1 MTIIQSEAS
10 SIAVES
16 LEAPQVQV
24 EIEEVVDNDEVDNNI
39 EEENQENRLEVDP
52 HSQHRISI
60 ISDTDYNASAESNS
74 SSRRSSV
81 DVPHFELCSHRDH
94 RRINNYGGDEQSE
107 VGRL

>member
-1 MTIIQSEAS
+1 MTILQSEIS

-16 LEAPQVQV
+16 LETPQIQVQ
-24 EIEEVVDNDEVDNNI
+24 IEEVLDGNDEVDNNT
-39 EEENQENRLEVDP
+39 EEENHPDEDP
-52 HSQHRISI
+52 HSQHRISV
-60 ISDTDYNASAESNS
+60 ISDTDYNASAESNN

-94 RRINNYGGDEQSE
+94 RRTNSYGGDEQSE